1 MTIPEQYADIDGA
14 FSFTA
19 LGRLMWF
26 KPPSTGQ
33 LILLQRFR
41 MQLKGIVNNDNGYNL
56 IMSVSMKTLNVIDS
70 LFLDPD
76 DRDWVEGQVIAG
88 KLEVNELMPIL
99 AGGNAS
105 VETPDDVAPAPKKK
119 AAAKKAAKAA
129 PTARAAK
136 AANSSRARS

>member
-1 MTIPEQYADIDGA
+1 MTVPDVEGA
-14 FSFTA
+14 FSFEA
-19 LGRLMWF
+19 NGRLMWF

-41 MQLKGIVNNDNGYNL
+41 MQLKGIANNDSGYQL

-70 LFLDPD
+70 LFLDSA
-76 DRDWVEGQVIAG
+76 DRDWVEDQLISG
-88 KLEVNELMPIL
+88 KLEVSELIPIL

-105 VETPDDVAPAPKKK
+105 VDTPDDVAPKKK
-119 AAAKKAAKAA
+119 AVKKAVKAA

-136 AANSSRARS
+136 AANSSRARG

>member
-1 MTIPEQYADIDGA
+1 MTIPEQYADVDGA
-14 FSFTA
+14 FSFPV
-19 LGRLMWF
+19 LGRVMWF

-41 MQLKGIVNNDNGYNL
+41 MQLKGIANNDAGYSL

-76 DRDWVEGQVIAG
+76 DRDWTEEQLIAG

-99 AGGNAS
+99 AGGNAT
-105 VETPDDVAPAPKKK
+105 VGTPDDADPAPKKK
-119 AAAKKAAKAA
+119 AAKKAVKAA

-136 AANSSRARS
+136 AANSSRARG